1 MSNSCSTDSDQ
12 EKQRRK
18 QLVSDGI
25 DLILSLFIAVGQQ
38 RLFPR
43 NIMTRNLNRQIVVHT
58 KEEVMYW
65 FEQANYQDCRINA
78 YPAFLS
84 KAEERDYDKGVN
96 VNLFS
101 PNILFIDLDVK
112 RFDSDTS
119 LQKVLKQ
126 ILKHI
131 TSLLYDVQPLV
142 LWSRHGYHIIIPV
155 TAKEALENFTDF
167 MEYTTEPSK
176 QFLQFAERFLS
187 LNKADMANNPGFKS
201 CLLRVPYTFNL

>member
-1 MSNSCSTDSDQ
+1 MSRAYSTNASQ

-43 NIMTRNLNRQIVVHT
+43 TIMTKNLNRQIVVHT
-58 KEEVMYW
+58 KEDILYW

-84 KAEERDYDKGVN
+84 KAEERDYEKGVN
-96 VNLFS
+96 LNLFS
-101 PNILFIDLDVK
+101 PNILFIDLDAK
-112 RFDSDTS
+112 RFDSNTS
-119 LQKVLKQ
+119 LQRALKQ

-131 TSLLYDVQPLV
+131 ASLLHDVKPLV
-142 LWSRHGYHIIIPV
+142 LWSGHGYHILKKLYNI
-155 TAKEALENFTDF
+155 
-167 MEYTTEPSK
+167 
-176 QFLQFAERFLS
+176 
-187 LNKADMANNPGFKS
+187 
-201 CLLRVPYTFNL
+201 